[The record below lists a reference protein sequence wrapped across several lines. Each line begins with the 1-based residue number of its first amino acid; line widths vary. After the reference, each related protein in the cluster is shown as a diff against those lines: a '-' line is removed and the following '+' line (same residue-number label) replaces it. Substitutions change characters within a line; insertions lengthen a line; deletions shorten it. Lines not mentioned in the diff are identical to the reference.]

1 MNVLDIHMSFSNH
14 KNMNIKKLLRDRI
27 LVLDGAMGTMI
38 QRYQLNESDFR
49 GERFKNLPGM
59 MKGNNDM
66 LVLTRPEVILEIHE
80 AYLNAGADIIETN
93 TFNATAISMQEYNLQ
108 GYVAE
113 INEEAAKLARQA
125 VDKYNLL
132 TPHKP
137 RFVAGSVGPT
147 NKTTSMSPDVNNPAF
162 RAVSFDDLAKSY
174 EEQIVAL
181 IQGGVDLLLI
191 ETIFDTLN
199 AKAALYA
206 AQQAMDK
213 MGRNL
218 PIMLSVTLSDMAGHT
233 LSGQTLDAFLASVMH
248 SDILSVGLNCSFGT
262 KDMKPFLKELAANAP
277 YYISAYPNA
286 GLPNRFG
293 EYDET
298 PEVMLEQ
305 VKELLNEGLVNII
318 GGCCGTTPD
327 HIAAISRSVD
337 RVQPHKPAS
346 TQQKTFLSGLEL
358 LAIDADK
365 NFINVGERCNVA
377 GSRKFLRLIKEQK
390 YDEALTIA
398 RQQVEDGAQILD
410 INMDD
415 AMLDAKSEMTVFL
428 NLIASDPDICKVP
441 MMIDSSRFEVI
452 EAGLKCIQGKS
463 IVNSISLKEGEE
475 QFLAHA
481 AKIKQ
486 LGAAVVVMAFD
497 EKGQADTFERRIEIC
512 ERAYNLLTEQI
523 GFNPSD
529 IIFDPNIL
537 AIATGIKEHDNYSVD
552 FINATKWIKSNLP
565 GAKVSGGVS
574 NLSFSFRGNNY
585 IREVMHA
592 VFLYHAI
599 NAGMDMGIVNP
610 ATNVTYADI
619 PTDLLELVEDVVLN
633 RKENAT
639 ETLIEVA
646 ESLKEKNTESAS
658 KQTDTISCNQ
668 TVEER
673 LIWAL
678 RKGNADNLEKDLEEA
693 LLIYGSALAIID
705 GPLMKG
711 MNIVGDLFGEGKMFL
726 PQIVKTARTMKKA
739 VEILQPVIEAQKAAD
754 KNVTTAGK
762 YLLATVKGDVH
773 DIGKNI
779 VSVILSCNNFEVID
793 LGVMVPTEE
802 IVRTAMEQKVDFIGL
817 SGLITPSLEEMCKVA
832 AALEEAGVTIPLMI
846 GGATTSELH
855 TAVKIAPNYSGP
867 VFHLKD
873 AARNPILAA
882 QLQNPLTKEETI
894 VSLKQEQERLRLS
907 IQDKPKLMAFKDAVA
922 SKCQFDWDA
931 YTIPVPRDLGIQ
943 TITEIKIA
951 DLLPYINWTY
961 FFHVWKFDGPFAQ
974 IANIDGCDACRAS
987 WLAHFSQED
996 RPKAAEAM
1004 QLFKEANRMLNRL
1017 ASDIDVKL
1025 KAKVGLFKAV
1035 ADDYSIKI
1043 EHNNSTWVVPTL
1055 RQQKPSNTPVCK
1067 SLADYI
1073 YPVNSDNISD
1083 YIGSFVVT
1091 VGEDFAFL
1099 LEKYKSEG
1107 DTYNSLLLQSLGDR
1121 LVEAASEWL
1130 HEKVRKEY
1138 WGYAAEE
1145 QLAFS
1150 DIKKGHYRGIRPAVG
1165 YPSLPDQSVNFIM
1178 NEMLNYGDLGIVL
1191 TEHGAMY
1198 PQATVSGLYFAHPES
1213 KYFIIGDIDQ
1223 EQRQKYSELRG
1234 VNENELK
1241 QFVV

>member
-1 MNVLDIHMSFSNH
+1 MS
-14 KNMNIKKLLRDRI
+14 IKELLRDRI

-38 QRYQLNESDFR
+38 QRYQLNENDFR
-49 GERFKNLPGM
+49 GERFKDLPGM

-66 LVLTRPEVILEIHE
+66 LVLTRPEIILAIHE
-80 AYLNAGADIIETN
+80 AYLKAGADIIETN
-93 TFNATAISMQEYNLQ
+93 TFNATTISMQEYNLQ
-108 GYVAE
+108 DYVAE

-125 VDKYNLL
+125 ADKYNLL

-137 RFVAGSVGPT
+137 RFVAGAIGPT
-147 NKTTSMSPDVNNPAF
+147 NKTSSMSPDVNNPAF
-162 RAVSFDDLAKSY
+162 RAVSFDDLEKSY
-174 EEQIVAL
+174 EEQILGL
-181 IQGGVDLLLI
+181 IRGGVDLLLI

-206 AQQAMDK
+206 AHQAMHK
-213 MGRNL
+213 IGKNL
-218 PIMLSVTLSDMAGHT
+218 PIMLSVTISDVGGHT
-233 LSGQTLDAFLASVMH
+233 LSGQTLDAFLASIMH
-248 SDILSVGLNCSFGT
+248 CDLLSVGLNCSFGA
-262 KDMKPFLKELAANAP
+262 KDMKPFLKELSLNAP

-298 PEVMLEQ
+298 PEVMLTQ
-305 VKELLNEGLVNII
+305 IKEFLDEKIVNII
-318 GGCCGTTPD
+318 GGCCGTTPA
-327 HIAAISRSVD
+327 HIAVINEASEGME
-337 RVQPHKPAS
+337 PHKPILS
-346 TQQKTFLSGLEL
+346 KKKTLLSGLEL
-358 LAIDADK
+358 LSIDTEK
-365 NFINVGERCNVA
+365 NFINIGERCNVA

-390 YDEALTIA
+390 YEEALTIA
-398 RQQVEDGAQILD
+398 RQQVEDGAQIID

-415 AMLDAKSEMTVFL
+415 AMLNAKDEMIIFL
-428 NLIASDPDICKVP
+428 NLIASDPDICNVP
-441 MMIDSSRFEVI
+441 IMIDSSRFEVI
-452 EAGLKCIQGKS
+452 EAGLKCLQGKS
-463 IVNSISLKEGEE
+463 VVNSISLKEGEE
-475 QFLAHA
+475 VFLSQA
-481 AKIKQ
+481 AKIKE
-486 LGAAVVVMAFD
+486 LGAAIVVMAFD

-512 ERAYNLLTEQI
+512 ERAYKLLTEKI
-523 GFNPSD
+523 GFNPYD

-599 NAGMDMGIVNP
+599 KAGMDMGIVNP
-610 ATNVTYADI
+610 ATSITYDDI
-619 PTDLLELVEDVVLN
+619 PADLLILVEDVVLN
-633 RKENAT
+633 RKANAT
-639 ETLIEVA
+639 ENLIEIA
-646 ESLKEKNTESAS
+646 ESLKEKKTKCSS
-658 KQTDTISCNQ
+658 KQISDDVLNRS
-668 TVEER
+668 VEDR

-678 RKGNADNLEKDLEEA
+678 RKGNTESLEKDLAEA
-693 LLIYGSALAIID
+693 LSIYDSALAIID

-739 VEILQPVIEAQKAAD
+739 VEILQPVIEAQKTSD

-802 IVRTAMEQKVDFIGL
+802 IVRTAIEEKVDFIGL

-832 AALEEAGVTIPLMI
+832 TALEKAGVTIPLMI

-873 AARNPILAA
+873 AARNPLLAT
-882 QLQNPLTKEETI
+882 QLLNPATKEQAI
-894 VSLKQEQERLRLS
+894 AYLRKEQEALRLS
-907 IQDKPKLMAFKDAVA
+907 IQEKPKLLLFKEAVA
-922 SKCQFDWDA
+922 SKCQLDWDS
-931 YTIPVPRDLGIQ
+931 YIIPVPEYLGIQ
-943 TITEIKIA
+943 TIPEIKIES
-951 DLLPYINWTY
+951 LLPYINWTY
-961 FFHVWKFDGPFAQ
+961 FFHTWKLDGVFAQ

-987 WLAHFSQED
+987 WLAHFPQED
-996 RPKAAEAM
+996 RSKASEAM
-1004 QLFKEANRMLNRL
+1004 QLFKEANRMLHRL
-1017 ASDIDVKL
+1017 SSEIDITL
-1025 KAKVGLFKAV
+1025 KAKVGFFKAV

-1043 EHNNSTWVVPTL
+1043 EHDNNTWVLPTL
-1055 RQQKPSNTPVCK
+1055 RQQKKSNNTVCK

-1073 YPVNSDNISD
+1073 LPVNSQNNSD
-1083 YIGSFVVT
+1083 YIGSFIVT
-1091 VGEDFAFL
+1091 VGENFALL

-1138 WGYAAEE
+1138 WGYDSQEK
-1145 QLAFS
+1145 LTIS

-1165 YPSLPDQSVNFIM
+1165 YPSLPDQSVNFVL
-1178 NEMLNYGDLGIVL
+1178 NEILNYDEIGVSL

-1198 PQATVSGLYFAHPES
+1198 PHATVSGLYFAHPES
-1213 KYFIIGDIDQ
+1213 KYFIIGNIDKD
-1223 EQRQKYSELRG
+1223 QKRKYAHLRG
-1234 VNENELK
+1234 LDENELNH
-1241 QFVV
+1241 FLP

>member
-1 MNVLDIHMSFSNH
+1 MS
-14 KNMNIKKLLRDRI
+14 IKELLRDRI

-38 QRYQLNESDFR
+38 QRYQLNEKDFR
-49 GERFKNLPGM
+49 GERFKDLPGM

-66 LVLTRPEVILEIHE
+66 LVLTRPEIILAIHE
-80 AYLNAGADIIETN
+80 AYLKAGADIIETN

-108 GYVAE
+108 DYVVE
-113 INEEAAKLARQA
+113 MNEEAAKLARQA
-125 VDKYNLL
+125 ADKYNLL

-137 RFVAGSVGPT
+137 RFVAGAIGPT
-147 NKTTSMSPDVNNPAF
+147 NKTSSMSPDVNNPAF
-162 RAVSFDDLAKSY
+162 RAVTFDDLEKSY
-174 EEQIVAL
+174 EEQILGL
-181 IQGGVDLLLI
+181 IRGGVDLLLI

-206 AQQAMDK
+206 AHQAMHK
-213 MGRNL
+213 IGKNL
-218 PIMLSVTLSDMAGHT
+218 PIMLSVTISDVGGHT
-233 LSGQTLDAFLASVMH
+233 LSGQTLDAFLASIMH
-248 SDILSVGLNCSFGT
+248 CDLLSVGLNCSFGA
-262 KDMKPFLKELAANAP
+262 KDMKPFLKELSLNAP

-298 PEVMLEQ
+298 PEVMLTQ
-305 VKELLNEGLVNII
+305 IKEFLDEKIVNII
-318 GGCCGTTPD
+318 GGCCGTTPA
-327 HIAAISRSVD
+327 HIAVINEASEGME
-337 RVQPHKPAS
+337 PHKPILS
-346 TQQKTFLSGLEL
+346 KKKTLLSGLEL
-358 LAIDADK
+358 LSIDTEK
-365 NFINVGERCNVA
+365 NFINIGERCNVA

-390 YDEALTIA
+390 YEEALTIA
-398 RQQVEDGAQILD
+398 RQQVEDGAQIID

-415 AMLDAKSEMTVFL
+415 AMLNAKDEMIVFL

-441 MMIDSSRFEVI
+441 IMIDSSRFEVI
-452 EAGLKCIQGKS
+452 EAGLKCLQGKS
-463 IVNSISLKEGEE
+463 VVNSISLKEGEE
-475 QFLAHA
+475 VFLSQA
-481 AKIKQ
+481 AKIKE
-486 LGAAVVVMAFD
+486 LGAAIVVMAFD

-512 ERAYNLLTEQI
+512 ERAYKLLTEKI
-523 GFNPSD
+523 GFNPYD

-552 FINATKWIKSNLP
+552 FINATKWIKTNLP

-599 NAGMDMGIVNP
+599 KAGMDMGIVNP
-610 ATNVTYADI
+610 ATSITYDEI
-619 PTDLLELVEDVVLN
+619 PTDLLILVEDVVLN
-633 RKENAT
+633 RKANAT
-639 ETLIEVA
+639 ENLIEIA
-646 ESLKEKNTESAS
+646 ESLKEKKTECSS
-658 KQTDTISCNQ
+658 KQINDDDLNK
-668 TVEER
+668 TVEDR

-678 RKGNADNLEKDLEEA
+678 RKGNTESLEKDLAEA
-693 LLIYGSALAIID
+693 LSIYDSALAIID

-739 VEILQPVIEAQKAAD
+739 VEILQPVIEAQKTSD

-802 IVRTAMEQKVDFIGL
+802 IVRTAIEEEVDFIGL

-832 AALEEAGVTIPLMI
+832 TALEKAGVTIPLMI

-873 AARNPILAA
+873 AARNPLLAT
-882 QLQNPLTKEETI
+882 QLLNPATKEQAI
-894 VSLKQEQERLRLS
+894 AYLQKEQELLRLS
-907 IQDKPKLMAFKDAVA
+907 IQEKPKLLLFEEAVA
-922 SKCQFDWDA
+922 SKYQLDWDS
-931 YTIPVPRDLGIQ
+931 YIIPVPEYLGIQ
-943 TITEIKIA
+943 TIPEIKIEC
-951 DLLPYINWTY
+951 LLPYINWTY
-961 FFHVWKFDGPFAQ
+961 FFHTWKLDGAFAQ

-987 WLAHFSQED
+987 WLAHFPQED
-996 RPKAAEAM
+996 RNKASEAM

-1017 ASDIDVKL
+1017 SSEIDITL
-1025 KAKVGLFKAV
+1025 KAKVGFFKAV

-1043 EHNNSTWVVPTL
+1043 EHDNNTWVLPTL
-1055 RQQKPSNTPVCK
+1055 RQQKKSNNTVCK
-1067 SLADYI
+1067 SLSDYI
-1073 YPVNSDNISD
+1073 RPVNSQNNSD
-1083 YIGSFVVT
+1083 YIGSFIVT
-1091 VGEDFAFL
+1091 VGEDFALL

-1138 WGYAAEE
+1138 WGYDFQEE
-1145 QLAFS
+1145 LTIS

-1165 YPSLPDQSVNFIM
+1165 YPSLPDQSVNFVL
-1178 NEMLNYGDLGIVL
+1178 NEILNYDEIGVRL

-1198 PQATVSGLYFAHPES
+1198 PHATVSGLYFAHPES
-1213 KYFIIGDIDQ
+1213 KYFVIGDIGKDQ
-1223 EQRQKYSELRG
+1223 KRKYAHLRG
-1234 VNENELK
+1234 LDENELNH
-1241 QFVV
+1241 FLP